1 MSSIIEEDVYCK
13 NLKTIPQFVE
23 SCWLNSILTVSLYSQ
38 RLRKVLIKHFKN
50 KKKSLQ
56 DKLLNFLLYMLK
68 NNNNIRD
75 YKDFRPELLFISY
88 LNANDHY
95 LKLKI
100 KKEIPIYGFKNYE
113 SLIKNI
119 YSSYNIPFIDLSYN
133 NSNLYYSE
141 NYLKINKD
149 NFERILD
156 NTDIIIIE
164 KDKDLLFSND
174 ENNFNIFKDKIG
186 NYKELIDNINKNNSI
201 ITINN
206 HTYILDCC
214 IISNYNELT
223 HVISGITC
231 NNKKYLIDSI
241 QTKRNIEFKSK
252 NKIKINYNPCKP
264 YLYDWLLNPKF
275 CLDIPNCKITNN
287 EKNNLCYDLNNSVVM
302 LIYVKEKSSSLISNE
317 VFNESNIS
325 YKDFNFSKK
334 SVSLKINDMYSE
346 LYNSDYDELYER
358 LLYCDYIEHDLLYM
372 KNIRANYGF
381 FYEKMLKKPI
391 SKFTNKNNDELF
403 KELSIAII
411 FKYLKK
417 GIVYRLDKYTD
428 ANTIYKIIPFYSNK
442 SIDYYEKYLNDNF
455 DYDRTYR
462 DMIDNNLKE
471 IYNNLFK
478 ENEDFFDGHIKH
490 RNPSD
495 IKKQVLVKLLI
506 GSQFLKRN
514 YKKIIVNINHKKI
527 YGKSPKSRSS
537 SN

>member
-1 MSSIIEEDVYCK
+1 
-13 NLKTIPQFVE
+13 
-23 SCWLNSILTVSLYSQ
+23 
-38 RLRKVLIKHFKN
+38 
-50 KKKSLQ
+50 
-56 DKLLNFLLYMLK
+56 MLK

-88 LNANDHY
+88 LNMNDYY
-95 LKLKI
+95 LKLEI
-100 KKEIPIYGFKNYE
+100 KNRIRKYGFRNYE
-113 SLIKNI
+113 SLISNI
-119 YSSYNIPFIDLSYN
+119 YSSYNIPIIDLSYSN
-133 NSNLYYSE
+133 NNLYYSE
-141 NYLKINKD
+141 NYLKINRD
-149 NFERILD
+149 NFERLLD

-164 KDKDLLFSND
+164 KDKDMVFSND

-186 NYKELIDNINKNNSI
+186 NYKELIDNIKNNNSI

-214 IISNYNELT
+214 FISNYNQLT
-223 HVISGITC
+223 HVIAGITC

-241 QTKRNIEFKSK
+241 QTKRDLEFKPN

-264 YLYDWLLNPKF
+264 YLYDWQSNSKF
-275 CLDIPNCKITNN
+275 CLDVGNCKITDN
-287 EKNNLCYDLNNSVVM
+287 EKYNLCYDLNNSVVR
-302 LIYVKEKSSSLISNE
+302 LIYVKETSSSLISNE

-334 SVSLKINDMYSE
+334 SASLKINDMYSE
-346 LYNSDYDELYER
+346 LYYSDNDELYEK
-358 LLYCDYIEHDLLYM
+358 LLSSEYIDHDLLYM
-372 KNIRANYGF
+372 RNIRANYGF

-391 SKFTNKNNDELF
+391 SKFPHKNNDELF

-417 GIVYRLDKYTD
+417 GIVYKLDKYTD

-462 DMIDNNLKE
+462 DLIDNNLKE

-495 IKKQVLVKLLI
+495 IKKQVLVKLLV
-506 GSQFLKRN
+506 GTQFLKRN

-527 YGKSPKSRSS
+527 YGKSPKSRSRS
-537 SN
+537 S